1 MNIIGAA
8 DIGGTTLKL
17 ALFEEGGKLLKKWAV
32 KTPEKE
38 HADTL
43 WQVMA
48 DSFLE
53 NLKDISATKD
63 DLKAV
68 GMGLPGPIRD
78 DGFLPKMVNLG
89 MGASYPADKLSAILN
104 IPCAAGNDANVA
116 ALGEAKYGS
125 AKGKENVVML
135 TLGTGVGG
143 GVIVNGKIVAG
154 GHGVG
159 GEVGHFV
166 VNPAETVAC
175 NCGNK
180 GCLEQYASATG
191 MVRLAKQALAES
203 KEESSLRSYVDLTAK
218 DICDEAKNG
227 DRVALSVIDLFAK
240 YLAIAVSHLVLTTD
254 PDAVVIGGG
263 VSAAGDLILNPV
275 RKYTDDFTHIAE
287 SHGEIIQ
294 ASLGNDAGIYGAAA
308 LAEALI

>member
-1 MNIIGAA
+1 MKVIGAA
-8 DIGGTTLKL
+8 DVGGTTLKL
-17 ALFEEGGKLLKKWAV
+17 ALFQEGGTLIKKWSV
-32 KTPEKE
+32 KTPDKE
-38 HADTL
+38 EADTL

-48 DSFLE
+48 DSFTEQLSE
-53 NLKDISATKD
+53 SGISAK

-68 GMGLPGPIRD
+68 GMGLPGPICD
-78 DGFLPKMVNLG
+78 NGFLPKMVNLG
-89 MGASYPADKLSAILN
+89 MGASYPAKELSALLH

-125 AKGKENVVML
+125 AKGYQNVVML

-143 GVIVNGKIVAG
+143 GVIVDGKIVAG

-166 VNPAETVAC
+166 VNPFETETC

-191 MVRLAKQALAES
+191 MVRLAKQAMTTRMT
-203 KEESSLRSYVDLTAK
+203 SSLRTYEELTAK
-218 DICDEAKNG
+218 DICEEAAKG
-227 DRVALSVIDLFAK
+227 DGMALQVIDAFSRF
-240 YLAIAVSHLVLTTD
+240 LAIAVSHLILTVD

-263 VSAAGDLILNPV
+263 VSAAGDLILDPV
-275 RKYTDDFTHIAE
+275 RKYTDAFTHIAD
-287 SHGEIIQ
+287 SHGEILQ
-294 ASLGNDAGIYGAAA
+294 ATLGNDAGIYGAEA
-308 LAEALI
+308 LAEALL